1 MKETPLL
8 KPFINRTNKN
18 NSLKETQKNPVFL
31 FFSIFLLFA
40 INSACASTSELPEIE
55 NPPISTSTAL
65 APTVSTTLA
74 ATTSTSMPVFL
85 IPTEGESFEAV
96 IQLCDLASN
105 SLQCEE
111 ECFANDS
118 NLAECVDEAE
128 EIVNAQKPQKDPE
141 SALPTT
147 SIISSSTSSGNSESS
162 DQEAEKT
169 TPTTAGDTSEFLDS
183 YSFSDDKFGTQV
195 TVAVN
200 ESVRSIASNA
210 LPNHTTGDFP
220 NSGNP
225 NRISKQDVIYE
236 FTTEPVY
243 TGSSTE
249 VLTTGVAIN
258 GVKFEPGTAE
268 SVACASGEF
277 YRIEALQETYNLG
290 MDSNNAHVQPTGE
303 YHYHGVSQLLVDTF
317 STEKDLVHIGFA
329 ADGFLIYYSKSAAYK
344 SGYELKT
351 EPRTGTD
358 CLATGPAG
366 GNIVSISETVPDG
379 TYTSDWIH
387 LDTDGKLDTCNGI
400 LLNDEYMYLL
410 TETFPYIPRCL
421 NGQVSATGITG
432 GPPPRPPRPGVGQPP
447 DLTSVAETLGV
458 DLSDLISAL
467 GPPPPDLEAAALILD
482 IPLSELQS
490 LMPRPG

>member
-1 MKETPLL
+1 M
-8 KPFINRTNKN
+8 
-18 NSLKETQKNPVFL
+18 QKNLIFL

-40 INSACASTSELPEIE
+40 TNSACASTTQLPEIE
-55 NPPISTSTAL
+55 NPPASTSTAL
-65 APTVSTTLA
+65 APNVSTTVTTTT
-74 ATTSTSMPVFL
+74 TTSIPVFL

-111 ECFANDS
+111 ECFTNDS

-128 EIVNAQKPQKDPE
+128 EIISAQKPQKDLG
-141 SALPTT
+141 SDLPAT
-147 SIISSSTSSGNSESS
+147 SIISSSASSENTGTLDE
-162 DQEAEKT
+162 ETEKT
-169 TPTTAGDTSEFLDS
+169 TPTAAENAYKFLGS
-183 YSFSDDKFGTQV
+183 YSFSDNKFGTQI
-195 TVAVN
+195 TVDVN

-225 NRISKQDVIYE
+225 NAISEQDVIYE

-268 SVACASGEF
+268 SISCASGEF

-290 MDSNNAHVQPTGE
+290 LDSNNAHVQPTGE
-303 YHYHGVSQLLVDTF
+303 YHYHGVSRLLIDVF
-317 STEKDLVHIGFA
+317 STETDLVHIGFA
-329 ADGFLIYYSKSAAYK
+329 ADGFLIYYSNSGAYE

-366 GNIVSISETVPDG
+366 GNMVSISETVPDG
-379 TYTSDWIH
+379 TYTSDWVHIGE
-387 LDTDGKLDTCNGI
+387 DGKLDECNGVHI
-400 LLNDEYMYLL
+400 NGEYMYLL

-421 NGQVSATGITG
+421 NGQVSASTVAG
-432 GPPPRPPRPGVGQPP
+432 GPPPKPPQPRIGPPP

-467 GPPPPDLEAAALILD
+467 GPPPPDLESAALKLD
-482 IPLSELQS
+482 VPLSKLQS

>member
-1 MKETPLL
+1 M
-8 KPFINRTNKN
+8 
-18 NSLKETQKNPVFL
+18 QKKSYFL
-31 FFSIFLLFA
+31 VFSIFLLFA
-40 INSACASTSELPEIE
+40 TNSACASTTQLPKIE
-55 NPPISTSTAL
+55 NSSASTSTAL
-65 APTVSTTLA
+65 ATNVSTTVTTTT
-74 ATTSTSMPVFL
+74 TTSIPVFL

-111 ECFANDS
+111 ECFTNDS

-128 EIVNAQKPQKDPE
+128 EIISAQKPQKDPG
-141 SALPTT
+141 ADLPAT
-147 SIISSSTSSGNSESS
+147 SIISSSASSENTGTLDE
-162 DQEAEKT
+162 ETEKT
-169 TPTTAGDTSEFLDS
+169 TPTAAENAYKFLGS
-183 YSFSDDKFGTQV
+183 YSFSDNKFGTQI
-195 TVAVN
+195 TVDVN

-225 NRISKQDVIYE
+225 NAISEQDVIYE

-268 SVACASGEF
+268 SISCASGEF

-290 MDSNNAHVQPTGE
+290 LDSNNAHVQPTGE
-303 YHYHGVSQLLVDTF
+303 YHYHGVSQLLIDVF
-317 STEKDLVHIGFA
+317 STETDLVHIGFA
-329 ADGFLIYYSKSAAYK
+329 ADGFLIYYSNSGAYE

-366 GNIVSISETVPDG
+366 GNMVSISETVPDG
-379 TYTSDWIH
+379 TYTSDWVHIGE
-387 LDTDGKLDTCNGI
+387 DGKLDECNGVHI
-400 LLNDEYMYLL
+400 NGEYMYLL

-421 NGQVSATGITG
+421 NGQVSASTVAG
-432 GPPPRPPRPGVGQPP
+432 GPPPKPPQPGIGPPP

-467 GPPPPDLEAAALILD
+467 GPPPPDLESAALKLD
-482 IPLSELQS
+482 VPLSKLQS

>member
-1 MKETPLL
+1 M
-8 KPFINRTNKN
+8 
-18 NSLKETQKNPVFL
+18 QQNPIFL

-40 INSACASTSELPEIE
+40 TNSACASTTQLPETE
-55 NPPISTSTAL
+55 NPPASTSTAL
-65 APTVSTTLA
+65 APSVSTTVTTTT
-74 ATTSTSMPVFL
+74 TTSIPVFL

-111 ECFANDS
+111 ECFTNDS

-128 EIVNAQKPQKDPE
+128 EIISAQKPQKDPG
-141 SALPTT
+141 ADLPAT
-147 SIISSSTSSGNSESS
+147 SIISSSASSENTGTLDE
-162 DQEAEKT
+162 ETEKT
-169 TPTTAGDTSEFLDS
+169 TPTAAENAYKFLGS
-183 YSFSDDKFGTQV
+183 YSFSDNKFGTQI
-195 TVAVN
+195 TVDVN

-225 NRISKQDVIYE
+225 NAISEQDVIYE

-268 SVACASGEF
+268 SISCASGEF

-290 MDSNNAHVQPTGE
+290 LDSNNAHVQPTGE
-303 YHYHGVSQLLVDTF
+303 YHYHGVSQLLIDVF
-317 STEKDLVHIGFA
+317 STETDLVHIGFA
-329 ADGFLIYYSKSAAYK
+329 ADGFIIYYSNSGAYE

-366 GNIVSISETVPDG
+366 GNMVSISETVPDG
-379 TYTSDWIH
+379 TYTSDWVHIGE
-387 LDTDGKLDTCNGI
+387 DGKLDECNGVHI
-400 LLNDEYMYLL
+400 NGEYMYLL

-421 NGQVSATGITG
+421 NGQVSASTVAG
-432 GPPPRPPRPGVGQPP
+432 GPPPKPPQPGIGPPP

-467 GPPPPDLEAAALILD
+467 GPPPPDLESAALKLD
-482 IPLSELQS
+482 VPLSKLQS

>member
-1 MKETPLL
+1 MP
-8 KPFINRTNKN
+8 
-18 NSLKETQKNPVFL
+18 QD
-31 FFSIFLLFA
+31 
-40 INSACASTSELPEIE
+40 
-55 NPPISTSTAL
+55 TAL
-65 APTVSTTLA
+65 ATNVSTTVTTTT
-74 ATTSTSMPVFL
+74 TTSIPVFL

-111 ECFANDS
+111 ECFTNDS

-128 EIVNAQKPQKDPE
+128 EIISAQKPQKDPG
-141 SALPTT
+141 SDLPAT
-147 SIISSSTSSGNSESS
+147 SIISSSTSSENTGTLDE
-162 DQEAEKT
+162 ETEKT
-169 TPTTAGDTSEFLDS
+169 TPTAAENAYKFLGS
-183 YSFSDDKFGTQV
+183 YSFSDNKFGTQT
-195 TVAVN
+195 TVDVN

-225 NRISKQDVIYE
+225 NAISEQDVIYE

-268 SVACASGEF
+268 SISCASGEF

-290 MDSNNAHVQPTGE
+290 LDSNNAHVQPTGE
-303 YHYHGVSQLLVDTF
+303 YHYHGVSQLLIDVF
-317 STEKDLVHIGFA
+317 STETDLVHIGFA
-329 ADGFLIYYSKSAAYK
+329 ADGFLIYYSNSGAYE

-366 GNIVSISETVPDG
+366 GNMVSISETVPDG
-379 TYTSDWIH
+379 TYTSDWVHIGE
-387 LDTDGKLDTCNGI
+387 DGKLDKCNGVHI
-400 LLNDEYMYLL
+400 NGEYMYLL

-421 NGQVSATGITG
+421 NGQVSASTVAG
-432 GPPPRPPRPGVGQPP
+432 GPPPKPPQPGIGPPP

-467 GPPPPDLEAAALILD
+467 GPPPPDLESAALKLD
-482 IPLSELQS
+482 VPLSKLQS

>member
-1 MKETPLL
+1 M
-8 KPFINRTNKN
+8 
-18 NSLKETQKNPVFL
+18 QKKSYFL
-31 FFSIFLLFA
+31 VFSIFLLFA
-40 INSACASTSELPEIE
+40 TNSACASTTQLAKIE
-55 NPPISTSTAL
+55 NSSASTSTAL
-65 APTVSTTLA
+65 ATNVSTTVTTTT
-74 ATTSTSMPVFL
+74 TTSIPVFL

-111 ECFANDS
+111 ECFTNDS

-128 EIVNAQKPQKDPE
+128 EIINAQKPQKDPG
-141 SALPTT
+141 SDLPAT
-147 SIISSSTSSGNSESS
+147 SIISSSASSENTGTLDE
-162 DQEAEKT
+162 ETEKT
-169 TPTTAGDTSEFLDS
+169 TPTAAESAYKFLGS
-183 YSFSDDKFGTQV
+183 YSFSDNKFGTQI
-195 TVAVN
+195 TVDVK

-225 NRISKQDVIYE
+225 NAISEQDVIYE

-268 SVACASGEF
+268 SISCASGEF

-290 MDSNNAHVQPTGE
+290 LDSNNAHVQPTGE
-303 YHYHGVSQLLVDTF
+303 YHYHGVSQLLIDVF
-317 STEKDLVHIGFA
+317 STETDLVHIGFA
-329 ADGFLIYYSKSAAYK
+329 ADGFLIYYSNSGAYE

-366 GNIVSISETVPDG
+366 GNMVSISETVPDG
-379 TYTSDWIH
+379 TYTSDWVHIGE
-387 LDTDGKLDTCNGI
+387 DGKLDECNGVHI
-400 LLNDEYMYLL
+400 NGEYMYLL

-421 NGQVSATGITG
+421 NGQVSASTVAG
-432 GPPPRPPRPGVGQPP
+432 GPPPKPPQPGIGPPP

-467 GPPPPDLEAAALILD
+467 GPPPPDLESAALKLD
-482 IPLSELQS
+482 VPLSKLQS

>member
-1 MKETPLL
+1 M
-8 KPFINRTNKN
+8 
-18 NSLKETQKNPVFL
+18 
-31 FFSIFLLFA
+31 
-40 INSACASTSELPEIE
+40 
-55 NPPISTSTAL
+55 
-65 APTVSTTLA
+65 
-74 ATTSTSMPVFL
+74 
-85 IPTEGESFEAV
+85 
-96 IQLCDLASN
+96 
-105 SLQCEE
+105 QCEE
-111 ECFANDS
+111 ECFTNDS

-128 EIVNAQKPQKDPE
+128 EIINAQKPQKDPG
-141 SALPTT
+141 SDLPAT
-147 SIISSSTSSGNSESS
+147 SIISSSASSENTGTLDE
-162 DQEAEKT
+162 ETEKT
-169 TPTTAGDTSEFLDS
+169 TPTAAENAYKFLGS
-183 YSFSDDKFGTQV
+183 YSFSDNKFGTQI
-195 TVAVN
+195 TVDVK

-225 NRISKQDVIYE
+225 NAISEQDVIYE

-290 MDSNNAHVQPTGE
+290 LDSNNAHVQPTGE
-303 YHYHGVSQLLVDTF
+303 YHYHGVSQLLVDAF

-329 ADGFLIYYSKSAAYK
+329 ADGFLIYYSKSAAYE

-387 LDTDGKLDTCNGI
+387 LDTDGKLDTCNGM
-400 LLNDEYMYLL
+400 LMNNQYMYLL

-432 GPPPRPPRPGVGQPP
+432 RPPPRPPRPGVGQPP